1 MKSSSLL
8 GLLTLMLFS
17 FTGINAL
24 VTINEPE
31 SSNSGSAA
39 LQNNAKVIIREID
52 ATQHFR
58 PFPELT
64 SYWNTSLQKATTP
77 VIAEVA
83 AKAYGKAKITRC
95 WLNLDEMWDYRTRE
109 FNFNF
114 QVGVDKY
121 KDIKEKH
128 RETWNSEVESP
139 VHFYDY
145 LKAFSTHSEEIM
157 LTIRRY
163 ERDIMDGKLPVSKED
178 YKMIFKTGLKHY
190 KKLIPNI
197 RYVQVGNEYHLKGF
211 MGATDEEFYKFY
223 QLGCE
228 AVNEVNEELKLKGSD
243 RLLVGHSPPTGPILE
258 RINGILELYS
268 SDMTSTKRIDFIS
281 WHEYSKPVPETANRE
296 KEIRSLLSKHGLPQN
311 LPMFITEHE
320 PFHGS
325 SEVDQLDYHLRNTA
339 YLPKSLYF
347 TSLYSPGINIFP
359 WVLYH
364 DRRIQTKFMWFDGPN
379 EPDTKASEIRMLP
392 LGASMKMLS
401 IHKGREIRV
410 NNSVESNDLVI
421 ASVQKDK
428 IIVQAINYDAP
439 KDVKLSLNNICKIFP
454 ELKNGNMKV
463 VKYLI
468 DSSHSNCLTK
478 PEYAGGLEKVDE
490 YVIDVNDSANVFEHK
505 GLEKYGLVL
514 WEIVKN

>member
-1 MKSSSLL
+1 
-8 GLLTLMLFS
+8 
-17 FTGINAL
+17 
-24 VTINEPE
+24 
-31 SSNSGSAA
+31 
-39 LQNNAKVIIREID
+39 
-52 ATQHFR
+52 
-58 PFPELT
+58 
-64 SYWNTSLQKATTP
+64 
-77 VIAEVA
+77 
-83 AKAYGKAKITRC
+83 
-95 WLNLDEMWDYRTRE
+95 
-109 FNFNF
+109 
-114 QVGVDKY
+114 
-121 KDIKEKH
+121 
-128 RETWNSEVESP
+128 
-139 VHFYDY
+139 
-145 LKAFSTHSEEIM
+145 M

-163 ERDIMDGKLPVSKED
+163 ERDILDGKLPVSKED
-178 YKMIFKTGLKHY
+178 YKMIFKAGLKQY
-190 KKLIPNI
+190 KMLCPNI

-211 MGATDEEFYKFY
+211 MGATDEEFYQFY
-223 QLGCE
+223 QLGYQ
-228 AVNEVNEELKLKGSD
+228 AVNEINEELELEGTD

-325 SEVDQLDYHLRNTA
+325 SEVDQLDYHSRNTA

-379 EPDTKASEIRMLP
+379 KPDTKASEIRMLP

-401 IHKGREIRV
+401 MHKGREIKV
-410 NNSVESNDLVI
+410 DNSVESNDLVI

-439 KDVKLSLNNICKIFP
+439 KDVKLSLNNIFKIFP
-454 ELKNGNMKV
+454 ELKNGKMKV

-490 YVIDVNDSANVFEHK
+490 YVIDINDNANVFEHK
-505 GLEKYGLVL
+505 GLQKNGLVL
-514 WEIVKN
+514 WEVNKVIFQ

>member
-1 MKSSSLL
+1 MKNPFFLSLPV
-8 GLLTLMLFS
+8 LMLFF
-17 FTGINAL
+17 FTVIFAAEPDRKHEPLNPDPSAL
-24 VTINEPE
+24 Q
-31 SSNSGSAA
+31 SNSE
-39 LQNNAKVIIREID
+39 VITRDID

-64 SYWNTSLQKATTP
+64 VHRNTSLQKATTP
-77 VIAEVA
+77 VLAEVSRD
-83 AKAYGKAKITRC
+83 AYGKAKITRC

-163 ERDIMDGKLPVSKED
+163 ERDILDGKLPVSKED
-178 YKMIFKTGLKHY
+178 YKMIFKAGLKHY
-190 KKLIPNI
+190 KMLCPNI
-197 RYVQVGNEYHLKGF
+197 RYIQVGNEYHLKGF
-211 MGATDEEFYKFY
+211 MGATDEEFNQFY
-223 QLGCE
+223 QLGYQ
-228 AVNEVNEELKLKGSD
+228 AVNEVNEELELEGTD

-325 SEVDQLDYHLRNTA
+325 SEVDQLDYHSRNTA

-379 EPDTKASEIRMLP
+379 KPDTKASEIRMLP

-401 IHKGREIRV
+401 MHKGREIKV
-410 NNSVESNDLVI
+410 DNSVESNDLVI

-439 KDVKLSLNNICKIFP
+439 KDVKLSLNNIFKIFP
-454 ELKNGNMKV
+454 ELKNGKMKV

-490 YVIDVNDSANVFEHK
+490 YVIDINDNANVFEHK
-505 GLEKYGLVL
+505 GLEKNGLVL
-514 WEIVKN
+514 WEVIKL